1 MIMRKRHEM
10 GITKTGRKW
19 ISLLLA
25 AAMLLATPQIP
36 AQAEKAAQQGAV
48 EQQTMAQGTSPA
60 NPVHHC
66 SGKGDGT
73 DTSSWSCVYFGS
85 YPQTEVTGDAL
96 TLAITVAAY
105 DADGDAWVDG
115 VKYRR
120 VSKNDLDNDR
130 YFGNSTYRYFKW
142 EPIKW
147 RVLQNDGSMLFVAAD
162 KGLDCKVYNE
172 NEEDVA
178 IKWEGCTLRSWLND
192 FFYSTAFS
200 SEEQEAIVS
209 QNVVNEDNPDY
220 GTEGGNNT
228 TDKVYLLSIGETTNP
243 FYGFCQYNNQ
253 AVSRRMKVSDYAHI
267 VRGVDISGYTGGY
280 AGNCTWW
287 LRSPGEGKYGAANVL
302 DSGYVRGVGD
312 SVNRN
317 AHAIVPALH
326 IDLSSVCWSLA
337 DPICPQHNWSD
348 GETIKSPTC
357 TEKGEEKL
365 TCTVCGE
372 TKTEE
377 LEKIPHTY
385 EATVRKATT
394 AQNGS
399 ITEKCTVCGNVK
411 SRKAIPFAKS
421 VALNT
426 ASYTYNGKAKKPS
439 VTVKDSSGKAISKSN
454 YTVAYKDN
462 VDVGKAAITINL
474 KGNYEGTLTKTF
486 TICPK
491 GTSISGNIAAK
502 SKGLTVKWKKQ
513 AKSTTGYQLQVSTD
527 KKFTKKATV
536 VKTVRKNSTT
546 KLTVKRLKPKKKY
559 YVRIRTYK
567 SVKGKEYCSGWS
579 KAKSVTTKK

>member
-1 MIMRKRHEM
+1 MQAVQQQAK
-10 GITKTGRKW
+10 
-19 ISLLLA
+19 
-25 AAMLLATPQIP
+25 
-36 AQAEKAAQQGAV
+36 AQR
-48 EQQTMAQGTSPA
+48 TSPA

-66 SGKGDGT
+66 TGENDGT
-73 DTSSWSCVYFGS
+73 DVSSWSCVYFGS

-96 TLAITVAAY
+96 TLEITLAAY
-105 DADGDAWVDG
+105 DENGDAWVDG
-115 VKYRR
+115 TKYQR
-120 VSKNDLDNDR
+120 VSRNDINFNHQ
-130 YFGNSTYRYFKW
+130 YFGDSAYRYFKW

-147 RVLQNDGSMLFVAAD
+147 RVLQNDGSTLFVAAD
-162 KGLDCKVYNE
+162 KGLDRKAYNA
-172 NEEDVA
+172 NEGD
-178 IKWEGCTLRSWLND
+178 ITWEGCTLRSWLND

-200 SEEQEAIVS
+200 SEEQGAIVS
-209 QNVVNEDNPDY
+209 RNVVNEDNPEY

-228 TDKVYLLSIGETTNP
+228 TDKIYLLSIGEATNP
-243 FYGFCQYNNQ
+243 FYGFCKYITGSE
-253 AVSRRMKVSDYAHI
+253 SRCLKVSDYAHI
-267 VRGVDISGYTGGY
+267 VRGVSINGRTG
-280 AGNCTWW
+280 NSDCW
-287 LRSPGEGKYGAANVL
+287 LRSPGELANKAAIVSDTSVVNCSGFQVNYG
-302 DSGYVRGVGD
+302 DR
-312 SVNRN
+312 
-317 AHAIVPALH
+317 AIVPALH
-326 IDLSSVCWSLA
+326 INLSSGIWSLA

-385 EATVRKATT
+385 EAAVRKATT
-394 AQNGS
+394 AKDGS

-421 VALNT
+421 AVLNT

-454 YTVAYKDN
+454 YTVAYKNN

-491 GTSISGNIAAK
+491 GTSILGNIAAK
-502 SKGLTVKWKKQ
+502 SKGLTVRWKKQ
-513 AKSTTGYQLQVSTD
+513 AKSTTGYQVQVSTD

-536 VKTVRKNSTT
+536 VKKVRKNSTT

-567 SVKGKEYCSGWS
+567 SVKGKEYCSSWS
-579 KAKSVTTKK
+579 KAKSVTTKR